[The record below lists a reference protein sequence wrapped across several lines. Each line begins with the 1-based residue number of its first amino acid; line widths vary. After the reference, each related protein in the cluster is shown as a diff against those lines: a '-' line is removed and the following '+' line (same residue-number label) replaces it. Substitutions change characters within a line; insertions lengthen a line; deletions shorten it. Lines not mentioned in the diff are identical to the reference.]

1 MIIMSYR
8 RPKRIAA
15 APRPCRLLAPRML
28 CRLRIG
34 DRHEAHADGRVL
46 IRPDNDLALTPG
58 QNLPPER
65 LRPEPGQPR
74 QVVSVHNDVMEPDR
88 HAVSIRGHA
97 GLHPRE
103 PACYCRAPRP

>member
-1 MIIMSYR
+1 V
-8 RPKRIAA
+8 
-15 APRPCRLLAPRML
+15 L

-34 DRHEAHADGRVL
+34 HHHEAHADGRVL
-46 IRPDNDLALTPG
+46 ICPDDDLAHTRG
-58 QNLPPER
+58 QNLLPEG
-65 LRPEPGQPR
+65 LRPEPGQPG

-103 PACYCRAPRP
+103 SACYCRAPRT